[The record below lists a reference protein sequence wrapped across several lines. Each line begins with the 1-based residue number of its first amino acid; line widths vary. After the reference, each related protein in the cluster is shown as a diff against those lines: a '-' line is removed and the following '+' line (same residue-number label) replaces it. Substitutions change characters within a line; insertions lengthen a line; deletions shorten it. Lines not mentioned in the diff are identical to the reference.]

1 MLRHARCRAWI
12 PRKGRRRRRKP
23 LVSGLLRLQR
33 PSQSVKIAS
42 LRACQI
48 PSLGDARNARRRCCS
63 APSGP
68 PLGRSGRS
76 GTAKPLLPPA
86 NYIDALGGSRLFPGS
101 SQEASRTARRALQNE
116 EPPIHERCITFVL
129 PDPPG
134 HANQCAADSAPAIK
148 LRPRPMALAKRLVTF
163 PLAVGRLPVASG
175 CC

>member
-1 MLRHARCRAWI
+1 MPDVVPGFPVKDADAAGNPWFLASCACNGRVNPSKSRRCVRAKCPRWEMHATRD
-12 PRKGRRRRRKP
+12 
-23 LVSGLLRLQR
+23 
-33 PSQSVKIAS
+33 
-42 LRACQI
+42 
-48 PSLGDARNARRRCCS
+48 DAAARRPR
-63 APSGP
+63 
-68 PLGRSGRS
+68 GRS

-134 HANQCAADSAPAIK
+134 HANHCAADSAPTIK